1 MMGIGPDG
9 LNPLS
14 CAPRGLTPAC
24 SRRKL
29 APEIQLTI
37 MGSQLKPATKILF
50 ILLGLSAGSLYFSA
64 AAVAQPYPSKP
75 IRLIVP
81 YPPGGAN
88 DNLARPFVQKLGENL
103 GTQVILDNRGGG
115 GATIGADLVAKAPA
129 DGYTLLFCSTATH
142 ATSPQLMARV
152 PYDPFRDFAPIILL
166 ATSPVLAAAS
176 LQSGFTSIKELVAA
190 AKANPGK
197 LTYGSGGVG
206 SVSHLS
212 VEIFKSMAGI
222 DILHVPYKGGG
233 DFQADMIA
241 GRIDMQFNSAPT
253 VAPHVKSGRMKALA
267 LARASRWPDFPD
279 VPTFAE
285 SGWPQY
291 QPNGWYGLCA
301 PAKTPQAVIGRLNQ
315 EAVKVVTSEFY
326 RARLAVLV
334 ADPAG
339 STAQEFAAYIR
350 NEYDKYGK
358 VIKATGAR
366 AE

>member
-1 MMGIGPDG
+1 MQVKK
-9 LNPLS
+9 LLLLLS
-14 CAPRGLTPAC
+14 LPGC
-24 SRRKL
+24 
-29 APEIQLTI
+29 
-37 MGSQLKPATKILF
+37 
-50 ILLGLSAGSLYFSA
+50 LGT
-64 AAVAQPYPSKP
+64 AVAQNYPGKP
-75 IRLIVP
+75 IRLVVP

-88 DNLARPFVQKLGENL
+88 DNLARPLVQKLGENMA
-103 GTQVILDNRGGG
+103 TQVILDNRGGG
-115 GATIGADLVAKAPA
+115 GAMIGAELVARAPA

-142 ATSPQLMARV
+142 ATSPQLMSRV
-152 PYDPFRDFAPIILL
+152 PYDPFKDFEPIVLL

-176 LQSGFTSIKELVAA
+176 NNLGVTSIKELVAA

-197 LTYGSGGVG
+197 LSYGSGGVG

-212 VEIFKSMAGI
+212 VEIFKMMAGI

-241 GRIDMQFNSAPT
+241 GRIDVQFNSAPT
-253 VAPHVKSGRMKALA
+253 VAPYVKAGRMKALA
-267 LARASRWPDFPD
+267 LARASRWPDLPE

-301 PAKTPQAVIGRLNQ
+301 PAKTPQAVIDRLNL
-315 EAVKVVTSEFY
+315 EAIKVVTSAFY
-326 RARLAVLV
+326 RERLAVLV

-339 STAQEFAAYIR
+339 STPQEFAAYIR
-350 NEYDKYGK
+350 NEYEKYGK